1 MEGFAPRQTRP
12 DRRARRK
19 VQLAAPL
26 SLHSPGRR
34 GQEHDRGSWMGSQAG
49 P

>member
-1 MEGFAPRQTRP
+1 MEGFALGQTRP

-26 SLHSPGRR
+26 SSPALP
-34 GQEHDRGSWMGSQAG
+34 GQEGTGAG
-49 P
+49 WRKLDGI